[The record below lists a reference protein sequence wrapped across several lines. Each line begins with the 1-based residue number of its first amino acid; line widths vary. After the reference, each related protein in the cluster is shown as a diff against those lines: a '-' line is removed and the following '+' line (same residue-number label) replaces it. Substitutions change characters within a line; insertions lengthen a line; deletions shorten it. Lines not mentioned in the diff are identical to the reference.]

1 MSASVAMDPRV
12 WVLGAGLQGCAIA
25 LELAHRGQEVVLL
38 DQDAVPMNRASLR
51 NEGKIHLGLIYAADF
66 SGDTARR
73 QLQGALTF
81 LPLLRRWLGHEAADA
96 LPLSTPFLYL
106 VDRHS
111 VLSPAELD
119 RHYRRLNRLCQVWLD
134 EHPEV
139 DYLGARPRELAWATP
154 PARWPAVNAEQLIAA
169 FETSERAVDTDALAH
184 AVRTAVLSHPRITFL
199 ARHRVHS
206 LQRTSGGVDVRGAFE
221 APDDPAAQTV
231 GFERT
236 VAQVV
241 NATWENRLRFDVQMG
256 LPPSPGWL
264 HRLKYRVIVRLPDN
278 QADQPSATMV
288 LGRYGDVVIRPN
300 ATAFVSWY
308 PDGLRGWSE
317 DLTPPADWEAACQ
330 GLTPPDEAQA
340 IASTILR
347 SVQRW
352 YPALRDAQVL
362 TVDAGAIFAYGRQD
376 VDHRDSALHLRTHNG
391 PMGDHRYV
399 SVDTG
404 KLTTAPWYAVMAA
417 DRLLGTD
424 SHMARLWVDPDP
436 LWT

>member
-1 MSASVAMDPRV
+1 MSATVALDPRV

-25 LELAHRGQEVVLL
+25 LELAHRGQAVVLL

-81 LPLLRRWLGHEAADA
+81 MPLLRRWLGPQTADG
-96 LPLSTPFLYL
+96 LPLSTSFLYL
-106 VDRHS
+106 VDRQS
-111 VLSPAELD
+111 VLTPAELD
-119 RHYRRLNRLCQVWLD
+119 RHYQRLNRLCQVWLD
-134 EHPEV
+134 AHPEA

-154 PARWPAVNAEQLIAA
+154 TTRWPALNAEHLIAT
-169 FETSERAVDTDALAH
+169 FETSERAVDTDALAQ
-184 AVRTAVLSHPRITFL
+184 AVRTAVLAHPRITFL
-199 ARHRVHS
+199 ARHRVQH
-206 LQRTSGGVDVRGAFE
+206 LERVADGVAVQGVHGSTDTPSTPAVDFE
-221 APDDPAAQTV
+221 H
-231 GFERT
+231 T

-241 NATWENRLRFDVQMG
+241 NATWENRLQFDVQMG

-264 HRLKYRVIVRLPDN
+264 HRLKYRVIVRLPHSHTDH
-278 QADQPSATMV
+278 PSATMV

-317 DLTPPADWEAACQ
+317 ALTPPAEWAAACQ

-340 IASTILR
+340 IAQTILR

-352 YPALRDAQVL
+352 YPVLREAQVL

-391 PMGDHRYV
+391 PIGDRRYV

-417 DRLLGTD
+417 DKLLGTH
-424 SHMARLWVDPDP
+424 SPMASLWSDPDP
-436 LWT
+436 IWI